1 MKARLILL
9 GTMSIAT
16 LAAVAGCGSAAAHSA
31 AAVQGGAAFSGEM
44 SVPAA
49 VPAGSNAESSSS
61 GSSSAGAPTTGS
73 SSAASGSSTSLS
85 ADSSS
90 GDIVVG
96 SPGAD
101 VARSVTAAYT
111 VPTGSFLA
119 SFDTVIADGAALN
132 GYVISS
138 ETSPN
143 AKGRIVSGEVTLA
156 IPTASMASLLNSLPS
171 DFTASS
177 INFSSVDDTNS
188 IVDLN
193 ARLTSAQ
200 AHLTALQALLA
211 KATSLDD
218 ITALEQ
224 QIEDVET
231 SIDTDQGQLS
241 TLTQTVTYAT
251 VTVQLTERG
260 AITVAVKVN
269 TGPSPSSGVSKGW
282 NNALL
287 IVTAALEV
295 LVTAI
300 PALVLLVIGWF
311 VWRLRWRRTPAPR
324 VEASAEVTA

>member
-9 GTMSIAT
+9 STMSIVT
-16 LAAVAGCGSAAAHSA
+16 LAAAAACGA
-31 AAVQGGAAFSGEM
+31 AAVRSASGLSGAEA
-44 SVPAA
+44 VPAA
-49 VPAGSNAESSSS
+49 IAPVGSHAGSSSAGSLSAGVPSS
-61 GSSSAGAPTTGS
+61 GSSSGT
-73 SSAASGSSTSLS
+73 SGSSASLS
-85 ADSSS
+85 ADISS
-90 GDIVVG
+90 GDIVLG

-111 VPTGSFLA
+111 VPAGTFLQ
-119 SFDTVIADGAALN
+119 SFDTVIATGVALD

-143 AKGRIVSGEVTLA
+143 AKGRIVSGQVTLA

-211 KATSLDD
+211 KATSLAD
-218 ITALEQ
+218 ITTLEQ

-231 SIDTDQGQLS
+231 SIDTDQGQLNS
-241 TLTQTVTYAT
+241 LTQAVTDAT
-251 VTVQLTERG
+251 VTVQLKERG
-260 AITVAVKVN
+260 AVTVAVHVS
-269 TGPSPSSGVSKGW
+269 TGPSVGSGVSKGW
-282 NNALL
+282 NNVLL
-287 IVTAALEV
+287 IVTVALEV
-295 LVTAI
+295 LVTAV
-300 PALVLLVIGWF
+300 PALVLLAIAWS
-311 VWRLRWRRTPAPR
+311 VWRLRRRRVAPAP
-324 VEASAEVTA
+324 AEVTA